1 MGKLT
6 PEQAQQLKDLQ
17 AQADAPDDEDF
28 DVEIWDGD
36 KGARVPYSKG
46 RSWLGKTFGFDLG
59 DPPAIDEGT
68 EGKPAKAAKD
78 EPPDDGSVRRF
89 GRRVS

>member
-6 PEQAQQLKDLQ
+6 PEQARQLKELQ
-17 AQADAPDDEDF
+17 DQADAPDEDDF

-46 RSWLGKTFGFDLG
+46 RSWLEKTFKFDLG
-59 DPPAIDEGT
+59 DPPAAGDPA
-68 EGKPAKAAKD
+68 EGKPGGKD
-78 EPPDDGSVRRF
+78 DPPDDGSVRRF

>member
-6 PEQAQQLKDLQ
+6 PEQAKQLKDLQ
-17 AQADAPDDEDF
+17 AQADAPDEDDF
-28 DVEIWDGD
+28 DVEIWEGD

-46 RSWLGKTFGFDLG
+46 RSWLSQTFGIDLG
-59 DPPAIDEGT
+59 DPPAADDGAD
-68 EGKPAKAAKD
+68 KPAGKD
-78 EPPDDGSVRRF
+78 APPADDGVRRF

>member
-6 PEQAQQLKDLQ
+6 PEQAKQLADLQ

-28 DVEIWDGD
+28 DVEIWEGD

-46 RSWLGKTFGFDLG
+46 RGWLSKTFGFELG
-59 DPPAIDEGT
+59 DPPAADEPGAGDAPA
-68 EGKPAKAAKD
+68 GKDA
-78 EPPDDGSVRRF
+78 PPDDGSVRRF

>member
-6 PEQAQQLKDLQ
+6 PEQAKQLADLQ
-17 AQADAPDDEDF
+17 AQADAPDDDDF
-28 DVEIWDGD
+28 DVEIWEGD

-46 RSWLGKTFGFDLG
+46 RSWLQNTFNIDLG
-59 DPPAIDEGT
+59 DPPAADDPAAD
-68 EGKPAKAAKD
+68 KPAGKD
-78 EPPDDGSVRRF
+78 APPDDGSVRRF

>member
-6 PEQAQQLKDLQ
+6 PEQAKQLAELQ

-28 DVEIWDGD
+28 EVEIFDGD

-46 RSWLGKTFGFDLG
+46 KSWLSKTFGIDLG
-59 DPPAIDEGT
+59 DPPAADEDQG
-68 EGKPAKAAKD
+68 GA
-78 EPPDDGSVRRF
+78 DGGGQADTDTGVRRF

>member
-46 RSWLGKTFGFDLG
+46 RSWLSKTFGFDLG
-59 DPPAIDEGT
+59 DAPADDGD
-68 EGKPAKAAKD
+68 EGKPAGKD
-78 EPPDDGSVRRF
+78 APPDDGSVRRF

>member
-17 AQADAPDDEDF
+17 AQADAPDEDDY

-46 RSWLGKTFGFDLG
+46 RGWLSKTFGIDLG
-59 DPPAIDEGT
+59 DPPAADDP
-68 EGKPAKAAKD
+68 GKPDAKAGKD
-78 EPPDDGSVRRF
+78 DPPADDGVRRF

>member
-6 PEQAQQLKDLQ
+6 PEQAQQLADLQ

-28 DVEIWDGD
+28 DVEIWEGD

-46 RSWLGKTFGFDLG
+46 RGWLSKTFGIDLG
-59 DPPAIDEGT
+59 DPPAADSADT
-68 EGKPAKAAKD
+68 DKPAGKD
-78 EPPDDGSVRRF
+78 APPDDGKVTRF